1 MNCLE
6 FRRRLGS
13 EPACTLDAFVAHR
26 AECIGCAA
34 AQSRADE
41 FEMRLRRAVG
51 VPLPANL
58 ADRILLAQTTTLRLD
73 VRNRR
78 RGFSA
83 LILAAAASIF
93 IAVVALN
100 RPAAEMPVLAAMVND
115 HLHEHI
121 VSAED
126 MRVAVPSQD
135 VIDIFAQ
142 RGVTLAE
149 VPAGVN
155 YVHKCP
161 AGPYKTVHM
170 VMPRNGSAVS
180 VVYVVDAPPRPRAD
194 FRRDGTFGREVPMG
208 GGALVMLGSSREGFD
223 AIEDAWKS
231 ALGSGVAEASVAQA
245 RPAGPAFPQ
254 AGLLQGRSRIAAP

>member
-13 EPACTLDAFVAHR
+13 EPACTLDAYVAHR

-41 FEMRLRRAVG
+41 FEMHLRRAVG
-51 VPLPANL
+51 VSPPANL
-58 ADRILLAQTTTLRLD
+58 ADRILLAQTTTLRRD

-83 LILAAAASIF
+83 LILAAAASIV

-100 RPAAEMPVLAAMVND
+100 RPAAELPVLAAMVNE
-115 HLHEHI
+115 HLHEHV
-121 VSAED
+121 VSDEE
-126 MRVAVPSQD
+126 MRVAVPRQD
-135 VIDIFAQ
+135 VIDMFAQ
-142 RGVTLAE
+142 RGVSLAE

-180 VVYVVDAPPRPRAD
+180 VVYVVDAPPQSRAD
-194 FRRDGTFGREVPMG
+194 FRQDGTFGREVPMG
-208 GGALVMLGSSREGFD
+208 GGTLVMLGSSKQAFD
-223 AIEDAWKS
+223 AIEDAWRS
-231 ALGSGVAEASVAQA
+231 ALGSGVAEARVANV
-245 RPAGPAFPQ
+245 RLAGSAVPQ
-254 AGLLQGRSRIAAP
+254 AGLREARSRVAAP